1 MVSTVGKLVSAVRK
15 HRALSPTAL
24 ARKLRDNALALVRAR
39 IRLHTCTS
47 LGRHARTFGNAPD
60 VRNRGEIRIGNDFSL
75 SCTFGTVQLAT
86 SESGRIEIGSG
97 VSINYG
103 TAISARES
111 VRIGDRTKIGPY
123 CVIADTEL
131 PLPLPLTEPSAGG
144 YEDKASAIEI
154 GHDVW
159 LGGRV
164 TLLPGARIGD
174 GAVISAGSV
183 VSGHIPANA
192 VASGIPA
199 RVLRITAPIHAS
211 NAPVSGSRPRVGN
224 TALRGTESET
234 GGEPRA
240 TSATNASDEEPVHE
254 PTTASAE

>member
-1 MVSTVGKLVSAVRK
+1 MVSTVGRLVSAVRK

-39 IRLHTCTS
+39 IRLHACTS
-47 LGRHARTFGNAPD
+47 VGSHPRTFGRAPD
-60 VRNRGEIRIGNDFSL
+60 IRNDGEIHIGNDFSL

-86 SESGRIEIGSG
+86 GESGRIEIGSG

-103 TAISARES
+103 TAISAREG
-111 VRIGDRTKIGPY
+111 VRIGDRAKIGPY

-131 PLPLPLTEPSAGG
+131 PLPLPLGEASAAGH
-144 YEDKASAIEI
+144 EDKPSRIEI
-154 GHDVW
+154 GNDVW

-174 GAVISAGSV
+174 GAVVSAGSV
-183 VSGHIPANA
+183 VTGPIPPNA

-199 RVLRITAPIHAS
+199 RVLRITAPLQAS
-211 NAPVSGSRPRVGN
+211 SAPVSGSRPRVGN
-224 TALRGTESET
+224 TALRGTPSSPAGT
-234 GGEPRA
+234 PGA
-240 TSATNASDEEPVHE
+240 TTSPGTSDEEPVHA